1 MRNLKNIKNSFN
13 LRLVTYLA
21 VFGCLFFGSL
31 QMAYAQTTTTF
42 AQFFE
47 QNGTQDFVFT
57 NNTSSA
63 NFNTVSGGSPIFF
76 IFQGITG
83 LNAALT
89 GPQSARLTI
98 TTTTTTPASLV
109 TGGNLNQPLNQVI
122 TITILRDTAAP
133 VGNGTRRNLLTAV
146 ITPNTNNPTIS
157 GPDGGNSAGLSA
169 SFSPTSPDNNVT
181 FTSDFVSF
189 SNTTARNLG
198 LTFTS
203 VTPQLALGAGN
214 FLQSFTA
221 AGSGSFASSPTP
233 TVVGPT
239 ASGITVGGRVLTPSG
254 RGLRNAQVTVTQADG
269 STRTIL
275 TGVYGTYSF
284 ADLTAGQTIIL
295 SVRSKSYQFAPQI
308 ITPGSDL
315 SGIDFIPDTK

>member
-1 MRNLKNIKNSFN
+1 MKNLKSIRNLFN
-13 LRLVTYLA
+13 LHAVAYVA

-31 QMAYAQTTTTF
+31 QMAYAQTTTF

-57 NNTSSA
+57 NNTTSA
-63 NFNTVSGGSPIFF
+63 TFNTVSGGSPIFF
-76 IFQGITG
+76 IFQNIAG

-109 TGGNLNQPLNQVI
+109 AGSDLRQPLNQVI

-133 VGNGTRRNLLTAV
+133 VGNGTRRNLITAV
-146 ITPNTNNPTIS
+146 ITPNTNTPAIS
-157 GPDGGNSAGLSA
+157 GPEGGSSAALPA

-181 FTSDFVSF
+181 FSSDFVNF

-203 VTPQLALGAGN
+203 VTPQFALGAGS
-214 FLQSFTA
+214 FMQSFTA
-221 AGSGSFASSPTP
+221 AGSGSFASNPVP
-233 TVVGPT
+233 VVVGPT
-239 ASGITVGGRVLTPSG
+239 ASVVTVGGRVLTPSG

-284 ADLTAGQTIIL
+284 TDLVAGQTIIL

-308 ITPGSDL
+308 ITPGADL
-315 SGIDFIPDTK
+315 TGIDFIPEAK